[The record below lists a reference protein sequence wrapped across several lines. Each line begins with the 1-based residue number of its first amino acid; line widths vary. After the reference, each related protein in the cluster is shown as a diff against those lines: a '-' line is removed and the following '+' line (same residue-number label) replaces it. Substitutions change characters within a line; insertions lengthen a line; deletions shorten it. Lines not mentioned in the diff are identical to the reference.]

1 MVSLVVLTMMVVVD
15 MLGFDFQKPEVTT
28 VIRWLLR
35 VVLVLFLAW
44 LVRQRSEQEAEEE
57 EEENE
62 SELSDARARSN
73 GLRSRG
79 NSRPVSRLQPRRDP
93 YATAPRQRKGV
104 ASGTDAADFNSIIE
118 KVSKPK
124 EMWQPRKSGEP
135 LELRRSQGDADPA
148 VTERPAV
155 TLNKPGHDAQGP
167 TLRGHERPV
176 TFITFNH
183 ENNLLFSCGKDK
195 LVCVWS
201 FPDGELLG
209 SYRGHNGAVW
219 SCSATFDS
227 RRQCRAREWGCCDP
241 GRWPLLAISAYQMS
255 PAVRAT
261 PLAELLLKIRT
272 QGARPDLLQAL
283 RDQLNG
289 SVLAADEAMVLAS
302 TMASAKVQDP
312 KMWRDVSTAL
322 RRCDELPVQ
331 WLTKLPWKFAR
342 ARCLQPEILEILS
355 AEVQRNFG
363 HFDPRLQRALTQSLS
378 VRIAEL
384 TPPEL
389 AKATWAFAKFHYDDR
404 EGLFEI
410 LAEAVAKSL
419 PEFQPRGLANIIW
432 AFATAE
438 VRNPKLQLNRL
449 AEFSRIA
456 VPGFAPQG
464 LANTVWAFAKLRLRA
479 DHALYTSMAETTMQS
494 LGEFSPQNI
503 SNSLW
508 AFAKARCYEPEL
520 FLASA
525 DHAWERLSEFS
536 IQAAVNCVWAMAE
549 TGHHDHRLLHCF
561 SEYALGRLEFFKP
574 QDLSNTVWSYAELQH
589 SDHRLLSAVTGAVQG
604 KVKSLTVQH
613 LVCTTWGYAMMFEH
627 RRHTRQRSK
636 ASVDQDGRFV
646 QALADVQWLVTCG
659 ADRLVIVW
667 EAHTSR
673 ELARV
678 ELPGVVRCVEWAGAA
693 PGVNASDVSER
704 FVTAHNRFGAHPPAL
719 TVWRFDGKSI
729 QELRVISKLPSA
741 ALQVRWGRANYF
753 IASAHDSGE
762 LIFWRADTG
771 AEVKRLKAHD
781 AGISKFDFNDDRELV
796 ATVSHDMSVCIWDIG
811 KGTEWRMLYKAQ
823 TDRPLNAVA
832 LGPLSQKQALGAPAE
847 RPGCICV
854 VAAGGQDVRD
864 VARSSSATEQ
874 FGTLLF
880 RLGAAEKLPS
890 DLKADGVTNKGHFGP
905 VHTLAFAGDGSAI
918 ASGSEDGFV
927 RVHIFDKEEWQPE
940 KRHRAVV

>member
-1 MVSLVVLTMMVVVD
+1 
-15 MLGFDFQKPEVTT
+15 
-28 VIRWLLR
+28 
-35 VVLVLFLAW
+35 
-44 LVRQRSEQEAEEE
+44 
-57 EEENE
+57 
-62 SELSDARARSN
+62 
-73 GLRSRG
+73 
-79 NSRPVSRLQPRRDP
+79 
-93 YATAPRQRKGV
+93 
-104 ASGTDAADFNSIIE
+104 
-118 KVSKPK
+118 
-124 EMWQPRKSGEP
+124 
-135 LELRRSQGDADPA
+135 
-148 VTERPAV
+148 
-155 TLNKPGHDAQGP
+155 
-167 TLRGHERPV
+167 
-176 TFITFNH
+176 
-183 ENNLLFSCGKDK
+183 
-195 LVCVWS
+195 
-201 FPDGELLG
+201 
-209 SYRGHNGAVW
+209 
-219 SCSATFDS
+219 
-227 RRQCRAREWGCCDP
+227 
-241 GRWPLLAISAYQMS
+241 MS

-289 SVLAADEAMVLAS
+289 PVLAADEAMVLAS

-322 RRCDELPVQ
+322 RRCDELPMQ

-355 AEVQRNFG
+355 AEVQRNLG
-363 HFDPRLQRALTQSLS
+363 HFDPRGLADLTWSMAKLQHRDEGLQRALTQSLS

-384 TPPEL
+384 APVEL
-389 AKATWAFAKFHYDDR
+389 AKATWAFAKLHSEDG

-419 PEFQPRGLANIIW
+419 PELQPRGLANIIW
-432 AFATAE
+432 AFAKTE

-508 AFAKARCYEPEL
+508 AFAKARYYEPEL
-520 FLASA
+520 FLVSG
-525 DHAWERLSEFS
+525 DHVSERLSEFS
-536 IQAAVNCVWAMAE
+536 IQAAVNSVWAMAE

-561 SEYALGRLEFFKP
+561 AEYALGRLESFKS

-589 SDHRLLSAVTGAVQG
+589 CDHRLLSAVTGAVQG
-604 KVKSLTVQH
+604 NVKSLTVQH

-636 ASVDQDGRFV
+636 GSVDQERRFV
-646 QALADVQWLVTCG
+646 RALTDVQWLVTCG

-832 LGPLSQKQALGAPAE
+832 LGPLSQKQALGAATSKIFAT
-847 RPGCICV
+847 PGEL
-854 VAAGGQDVRD
+854 GFQSHGRVRSWSPRLQLSVQGVFAWSPL
-864 VARSSSATEQ
+864 VAR
-874 FGTLLF
+874 
-880 RLGAAEKLPS
+880 
-890 DLKADGVTNKGHFGP
+890 
-905 VHTLAFAGDGSAI
+905 I
-918 ASGSEDGFV
+918 A
-927 RVHIFDKEEWQPE
+927 
-940 KRHRAVV
+940 

>member
-1 MVSLVVLTMMVVVD
+1 VD

-62 SELSDARARSN
+62 SELSDSRARSN

-79 NSRPVSRLQPRRDP
+79 TSRPVSRLQPRRDP

-104 ASGTDAADFNSIIE
+104 ASGTDAADFDSIIE

-135 LELRRSQGDADPA
+135 LDLRQRSQGDADPGM
-148 VTERPAV
+148 TERPAV
-155 TLNKPGHDAQGP
+155 TVNKPGHDAQGP

-227 RRQCRAREWGCCDP
+227 RRQCRACEWLCCDP
-241 GRWPLLAISAYQMS
+241 GRWPPLASCAYQMS

-289 SVLAADEAMVLAS
+289 PVLAADEAMVLAS

-312 KMWRDVSTAL
+312 KMWCDVSTAL
-322 RRCDELPVQ
+322 RGCDELPVQ

-355 AEVQRNFG
+355 AGVQENLG
-363 HFDPRLQRALTQSLS
+363 LFDPRGLADLAWSMAKLQHRDEGLLRALTQTLS
-378 VRIAEL
+378 PRIGEL
-384 TPPEL
+384 APLEL
-389 AKATWAFAKFHYDDR
+389 AKATWAFAKSSKD

-410 LAEAVAKSL
+410 LAEAVTKSL

-438 VRNPKLQLNRL
+438 VRNPKLQLNKI
-449 AEFSRIA
+449 AEFSRTA
-456 VPGFAPQG
+456 VPGFTPQG

-479 DHALYTSMAETTMQS
+479 DHAVYTAMAETTTGS

-525 DHAWERLSEFS
+525 SHVSERLREFS

-561 SEYALGRLEFFKP
+561 SEYAVARLELFKP
-574 QDLSNTVWSYAELQH
+574 QDLSNTLWSYAQLQH
-589 SDHRLLSAVTGAVQG
+589 CDHRLLSAATEAVQSR
-604 KVKSLTVQH
+604 VSSLTVQH

-627 RRHTRQRSK
+627 RHTRLRSK
-636 ASVDQDGRFV
+636 ASADRQGCRFAR
-646 QALADVQWLVTCG
+646 ALADVQWLVTCG

-832 LGPLSQKQALGAPAE
+832 LGPLSQKQALGAPSE

-905 VHTLAFAGDGSAI
+905 VHTLAFAGNGSAI

-927 RVHIFDKEEWQPE
+927 RVHIFDKEDPQ
-940 KRHRAVV
+940 KN

>member
-1 MVSLVVLTMMVVVD
+1 MSGSRYRWNSSATPCSVRPCLQVD

-227 RRQCRAREWGCCDP
+227 R
-241 GRWPLLAISAYQMS
+241 
-255 PAVRAT
+255 
-261 PLAELLLKIRT
+261 
-272 QGARPDLLQAL
+272 
-283 RDQLNG
+283 
-289 SVLAADEAMVLAS
+289 
-302 TMASAKVQDP
+302 
-312 KMWRDVSTAL
+312 
-322 RRCDELPVQ
+322 
-331 WLTKLPWKFAR
+331 
-342 ARCLQPEILEILS
+342 
-355 AEVQRNFG
+355 
-363 HFDPRLQRALTQSLS
+363 
-378 VRIAEL
+378 
-384 TPPEL
+384 
-389 AKATWAFAKFHYDDR
+389 
-404 EGLFEI
+404 
-410 LAEAVAKSL
+410 
-419 PEFQPRGLANIIW
+419 
-432 AFATAE
+432 
-438 VRNPKLQLNRL
+438 
-449 AEFSRIA
+449 
-456 VPGFAPQG
+456 
-464 LANTVWAFAKLRLRA
+464 
-479 DHALYTSMAETTMQS
+479 
-494 LGEFSPQNI
+494 
-503 SNSLW
+503 
-508 AFAKARCYEPEL
+508 
-520 FLASA
+520 
-525 DHAWERLSEFS
+525 
-536 IQAAVNCVWAMAE
+536 
-549 TGHHDHRLLHCF
+549 
-561 SEYALGRLEFFKP
+561 
-574 QDLSNTVWSYAELQH
+574 
-589 SDHRLLSAVTGAVQG
+589 
-604 KVKSLTVQH
+604 
-613 LVCTTWGYAMMFEH
+613 
-627 RRHTRQRSK
+627 
-636 ASVDQDGRFV
+636 
-646 QALADVQWLVTCG
+646 WLVTCG

-927 RVHIFDKEEWQPE
+927 RVHIFDKEDPQ
-940 KRHRAVV
+940 KN

>member
-1 MVSLVVLTMMVVVD
+1 
-15 MLGFDFQKPEVTT
+15 
-28 VIRWLLR
+28 
-35 VVLVLFLAW
+35 

-62 SELSDARARSN
+62 SELSDSRARSN

-79 NSRPVSRLQPRRDP
+79 TSRPVSRLQPRRDP

-104 ASGTDAADFNSIIE
+104 ASGTDAADFDSIIE

-135 LELRRSQGDADPA
+135 LDLRQRSKGDADPGM
-148 VTERPAV
+148 TERPAV
-155 TLNKPGHDAQGP
+155 TVNKPGHDAQGP

-227 RRQCRAREWGCCDP
+227 RRQCRACEWLCCDP
-241 GRWPLLAISAYQMS
+241 GDAATTASCAYQMS

-289 SVLAADEAMVLAS
+289 PVLAADEAMVLAS

-312 KMWRDVSTAL
+312 KMWCDVSTAL

-355 AEVQRNFG
+355 AGVQRNLG
-363 HFDPRLQRALTQSLS
+363 LFDPRGLADLAWSMAKLQHRDEGLLRALTQTLS
-378 VRIAEL
+378 PRIGEL
-384 TPPEL
+384 APLEL
-389 AKATWAFAKFHYDDR
+389 AKATWAFAKSSKD

-410 LAEAVAKSL
+410 LAEAVTKSL

-438 VRNPKLQLNRL
+438 VRNPKLQLNKI
-449 AEFSRIA
+449 AEFSRTA
-456 VPGFAPQG
+456 VPGFTPQG

-479 DHALYTSMAETTMQS
+479 DHAVYTAMAETTTGS

-525 DHAWERLSEFS
+525 SHVSERLREFS

-561 SEYALGRLEFFKP
+561 SEYAVARLELFKP
-574 QDLSNTVWSYAELQH
+574 QDLSNTLWSYAQLQH
-589 SDHRLLSAVTGAVQG
+589 YDHRLLSAATEAVQSR
-604 KVKSLTVQH
+604 VNSLTVQH

-627 RRHTRQRSK
+627 RHTRLRSK
-636 ASVDQDGRFV
+636 ASVDQQGCRFAR
-646 QALADVQWLVTCG
+646 ALADVQWLVTCG

-832 LGPLSQKQALGAPAE
+832 LGPLSQKQALGAPSE

-905 VHTLAFAGDGSAI
+905 VHTLAFAGNGSAI

-927 RVHIFDKEEWQPE
+927 RVHIFDKEDPQ
-940 KRHRAVV
+940 KN